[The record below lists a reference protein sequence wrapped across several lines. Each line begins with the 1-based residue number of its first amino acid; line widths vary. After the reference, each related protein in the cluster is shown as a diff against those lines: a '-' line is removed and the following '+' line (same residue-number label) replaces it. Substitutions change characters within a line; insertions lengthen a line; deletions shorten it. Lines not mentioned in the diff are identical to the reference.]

1 MSAVNPVASPA
12 FSSLASDRIFYTTM
26 SIVATLVIFVGFSP
40 SFFLAVA
47 NPEAKPLEPV
57 FHVHGGMFTLWM
69 GLYIVQNVLIA
80 RGNRMLHMRLGQYM
94 AVLGFAMII
103 MAFYITLHATRI
115 GFGGPLGALP
125 DKIQA
130 MAVPFFDMFVFA
142 PLFVAALY
150 YRKRAPEAHKRLMLM
165 ATVGGLLGAAI
176 GRAPLFV
183 GELDRQLYLY
193 LALIFA
199 GPVYDLVTRRRVHPA
214 YFFALVPCLFFLT
227 GMRLRIGASEWWHQ
241 FANSIL

>member
-1 MSAVNPVASPA
+1 MSAASPIA
-12 FSSLASDRIFYTTM
+12 RDRIFFTAM
-26 SIVATLVIFVGFSP
+26 AIIATLVVFVGFAP
-40 SFFLAVA
+40 SFFLATVNA
-47 NPEAKPLEPV
+47 EARHLEWIFHFHGAV
-57 FHVHGGMFTLWM
+57 FSLWM
-69 GLYIVQNVLIA
+69 AFFILQNVLIA
-80 RGNRMLHMRLGQYM
+80 RGNRALHMKLGSFG
-94 AVLGFAMII
+94 AVLGFFMIV
-103 MAFYITLHATRI
+103 MAFWVTIHSARI

-142 PLFVAALY
+142 PLFVGALY
-150 YRKRAPEAHKRLMLM
+150 YRKRSPDAHKRLMMM

-176 GRAPLFV
+176 GRAPLFI

-199 GPVYDLVTRRRVHPA
+199 GPAYDLITRRRIHPS

-227 GMRLRIGASEWWHQ
+227 SMRLRIGASEWWHS
-241 FANSIL
+241 FANAIL